1 MNLFVPRGLANNC
14 KCGAIKSSFRQDDC
28 LSSSFTRSF
37 QPCYFRM
44 NMPRAISPK
53 GVLISVSSL
62 LHREIQTRTVPSL
75 AISILFF
82 STVCFAQPG
91 SPLNRDPKTVK
102 FVTSDIPNF
111 WQAYDLAA
119 KETDKAKRVAIFQ
132 TEYLDKGSPGLKDFL
147 RLRIKSAE
155 NLVNTID
162 RMPKYYASI
171 RPHTLQVQR
180 MEERMR
186 SAFTKFKSIYA
197 EAVFPDVYFLIGV
210 TNSGG
215 TTGPSGLLIGAEMYG
230 KTAKTSMDELSPW
243 LRVVLSTVDNVPA
256 IVAHESCHYNQ
267 NYNTSV
273 DQRHLLGK
281 ALQEG
286 ACDTIGE
293 LISGRNINDHLKIYG
308 RAHDAEIWRDF
319 EADMYKPD
327 FSNWV
332 YNASTAKDR
341 PADLGYYVGYL
352 ITQAYY
358 RNAKDK
364 RQAVH
369 DILNIQDAR
378 AFYEA
383 SGLRRQKQ

>member
-1 MNLFVPRGLANNC
+1 M
-14 KCGAIKSSFRQDDC
+14 
-28 LSSSFTRSF
+28 
-37 QPCYFRM
+37 
-44 NMPRAISPK
+44 
-53 GVLISVSSL
+53 
-62 LHREIQTRTVPSL
+62 TRTIALTICLLFISL
-75 AISILFF
+75 
-82 STVCFAQPG
+82 TCVAQSG
-91 SPLNRDPKTVK
+91 VQLNRDPATVK
-102 FVTSDIPNF
+102 FVTSDIGNF
-111 WQAYDLAA
+111 WRAYDLAA
-119 KETDKAKRVAIFQ
+119 NETDKAKRIAIFQ

-155 NLVNTID
+155 TLVGTMD

-171 RPHTLQVQR
+171 RPQTLQVQR
-180 MEERMR
+180 MEKRMR
-186 SAFTKFKSIYA
+186 AAFRKFKSIYP

-230 KTAKTSMDELSPW
+230 KTAKSPMDELSAW
-243 LRVVLSTVDNVPA
+243 LRAVISTVDNVPA

-267 NYNTSV
+267 RYNTAP

-293 LISGRNINDHLKIYG
+293 LISGRNINDHLKVYG
-308 RAHDAEIWRDF
+308 KKHDAEIWRDF

-327 FSNWV
+327 ISKWV
-332 YNASTAKDR
+332 YNAVTAKDR

-352 ITQAYY
+352 ITRAYY
-358 RNAKDK
+358 QKAKDK
-364 RQAVH
+364 RQAVY

-383 SGLRRQKQ
+383 SGVRR

>member
-1 MNLFVPRGLANNC
+1 
-14 KCGAIKSSFRQDDC
+14 
-28 LSSSFTRSF
+28 
-37 QPCYFRM
+37 
-44 NMPRAISPK
+44 MPRTIS
-53 GVLISVSSL
+53 LTLSL
-62 LHREIQTRTVPSL
+62 LFI
-75 AISILFF
+75 
-82 STVCFAQPG
+82 STVCIAQSGP
-91 SPLNRDPKTVK
+91 PLNRDPKTVK
-102 FVTSDIPNF
+102 FVTSDIANF

-171 RPHTLQVQR
+171 RPQTFQVER
-180 MEERMR
+180 MEKRMR
-186 SAFTKFKSIYA
+186 AAFTKFKSIYA
-197 EAVFPDVYFLIGV
+197 GAVLPDVYFLIGV

-215 TTGPSGLLIGAEMYG
+215 TTGPSGLLIGTEMYG
-230 KTAKTSMDELSPW
+230 KTTKTPMDELSAW
-243 LRVVLSTVDNVPA
+243 LRAVLSTVDNVPS

-267 NYNTSV
+267 NYNSSA

-308 RAHDAEIWRDF
+308 RAHDDEIWRDF

-327 FSNWV
+327 ISKWI

-358 RNAKDK
+358 HKAKDK

-383 SGLRRQKQ
+383 SGVRPKTVTDK

>member
-1 MNLFVPRGLANNC
+1 M
-14 KCGAIKSSFRQDDC
+14 
-28 LSSSFTRSF
+28 
-37 QPCYFRM
+37 
-44 NMPRAISPK
+44 
-53 GVLISVSSL
+53 
-62 LHREIQTRTVPSL
+62 TRTISL
-75 AISILFF
+75 TICILFI
-82 STVCFAQPG
+82 STMCVAQSGPQ
-91 SPLNRDPKTVK
+91 LNRDPDMVK
-102 FVTSDIPNF
+102 FVTSDIGNF
-111 WQAYDLAA
+111 WLAYDLAA

-132 TEYLDKGSPGLKDFL
+132 SEYLDKGSPGLKDFL

-155 NLVNTID
+155 TLVGTID

-171 RPHTLQVQR
+171 RPQTLQVQR
-180 MEERMR
+180 MEKRMR
-186 SAFTKFKSIYA
+186 AAFKKFKSIYP

-210 TNSGG
+210 TSSGG
-215 TTGPSGLLIGAEMYG
+215 TTGPSGLLIGTEMYG
-230 KTAKTSMDELSPW
+230 KTEKTPMDEVSAWLRAVLSP
-243 LRVVLSTVDNVPA
+243 VDNVPA

-267 NYNTSV
+267 RYNTAP

-293 LISGRNINDHLKIYG
+293 LISGRNINEHLKVYG
-308 RAHDAEIWRDF
+308 RTHDAEIWRDF

-327 FSNWV
+327 ISKWV
-332 YNASTAKDR
+332 YNALTSKDR

-352 ITQAYY
+352 ITRAYY
-358 RNAKDK
+358 QKAKDK

-383 SGLRRQKQ
+383 SGVRQKKG

>member
-1 MNLFVPRGLANNC
+1 MLRTITLTIC
-14 KCGAIKSSFRQDDC
+14 I
-28 LSSSFTRSF
+28 L
-37 QPCYFRM
+37 
-44 NMPRAISPK
+44 
-53 GVLISVSSL
+53 LISTSSM
-62 LHREIQTRTVPSL
+62 
-75 AISILFF
+75 
-82 STVCFAQPG
+82 AQSGPK
-91 SPLNRDPKTVK
+91 LNRDPETVK
-102 FVTSDIPNF
+102 FVTSDIGNF
-111 WQAYDLAA
+111 WLAYDLAA
-119 KETDKAKRVAIFQ
+119 KEPDKAKRVAIFQ
-132 TEYLDKGSPGLKDFL
+132 SEYVDKGSAGLKDFL
-147 RLRIKSAE
+147 RLRIKSAD
-155 NLVNTID
+155 NLMNTID

-171 RPHTLQVQR
+171 RPQTLKVES
-180 MEERMR
+180 MEKRMR
-186 SAFTKFKSIYA
+186 AAFRKFKSIYP

-210 TNSGG
+210 ANSGG
-215 TTGPSGLLIGAEMYG
+215 TTGPSGLLIGTEMYG
-230 KTAKTSMDELSPW
+230 KTSKSPMDELSAW
-243 LRVVLSTVDNVPA
+243 LKVVLSTVDNVPA

-267 NYNTSV
+267 RYSTAP

-293 LISGRNINDHLKIYG
+293 LISDRNINEHLKIYG
-308 RAHDAEIWRDF
+308 RTHDAEIWRDF
-319 EADMYKPD
+319 EADMYKPNI
-327 FSNWV
+327 SNWI

-383 SGLRRQKQ
+383 SGVRQKRVNGSR